1 MPFAATLIYLRASM
15 PSNISRNQNQCTK
28 RRLGWWTYLSQS
40 IIFFLD
46 KPWFLLLSVS
56 LECKHV
62 ACVVFFCHVSQ
73 ATMGKKC
80 LVGLAISKFQI
91 YLNMSCWNVW
101 KFMYEDF
108 VPFVFGPIRF
118 FLNKF
123 NIFSLSP
130 EGRSANAKTSSHVLG
145 NGNWSRSRRS
155 NRMRGTKNSPSYL
168 RNLGCFKW
176 LCSPLP
182 LGLLWGNTY
191 RCTETSNKNILPNV
205 RL

>member
-1 MPFAATLIYLRASM
+1 MCRWSVNMLHVLCFFAMYHRRPWGKSALLVSPY
-15 PSNISRNQNQCTK
+15 PSSKSISTCHVEMCGNSCT
-28 RRLGWWTYLSQS
+28 RTSS
-40 IIFFLD
+40 PSFLD
-46 KPWFLLLSVS
+46 PSV
-56 LECKHV
+56 
-62 ACVVFFCHVSQ
+62 
-73 ATMGKKC
+73 
-80 LVGLAISKFQI
+80 
-91 YLNMSCWNVW
+91 
-101 KFMYEDF
+101 
-108 VPFVFGPIRF
+108 F